1 MSDILHEGEDYREND
16 EIQLEHGETYGGSAR
31 EVQSLNISTLD
42 MIMGIISF
50 IIIPLI
56 AIFCIIFIVMI
67 L

>member
-16 EIQLEHGETYGGSAR
+16 ELELEHEEIYRRSAR
-31 EVQSLNISTLD
+31 EVQSL
-42 MIMGIISF
+42 IMDIISF

-56 AIFCIIFIVMI
+56 VIFCIIFIVMI